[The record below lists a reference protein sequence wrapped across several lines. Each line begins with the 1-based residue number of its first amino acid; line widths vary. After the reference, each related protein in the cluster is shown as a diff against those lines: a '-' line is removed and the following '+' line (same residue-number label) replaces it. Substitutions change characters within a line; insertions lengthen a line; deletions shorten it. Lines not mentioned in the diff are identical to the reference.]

1 MLTPMFLSVGSTT
14 ATVKR
19 YGQGSYLHGRWVD
32 GAETTFTI
40 KANIQPHT
48 VKNISDTTAEGNKS
62 KKAIKVFTTTTLR
75 MTQEGTALQNG
86 DKISCTS
93 IFVSS
98 NLLNPCLSFTNE
110 VKAKEEKHSE
120 DSTEGTY
127 EDEDEQEEEQFG
139 QVFGA

>member
-19 YGQGSYLHGRWVD
+19 HGQGSYLHGRWVD

-40 KANIQPHT
+40 TANIQPHT

-75 MTQEGTALQNG
+75 MTQEGTALLKG
-86 DKISCTS
+86 DKISW
-93 IFVSS
+93 
-98 NLLNPCLSFTNE
+98 
-110 VKAKEEKHSE
+110 HSE
-120 DSTEGTY
+120 WYEVSELYTY
-127 EDEDEQEEEQFG
+127 EMGVLNHTMVIALRDEVNG
-139 QVFGA
+139 

>member
-40 KANIQPHT
+40 TANIQPHT

-75 MTQEGTALQNG
+75 MTQEGTALQSG
-86 DKISCTS
+86 DKI
-93 IFVSS
+93 
-98 NLLNPCLSFTNE
+98 LW
-110 VKAKEEKHSE
+110 HSE
-120 DSTEGTY
+120 WYEVSELYTY
-127 EDEDEQEEEQFG
+127 EMGVLDHTMVIAIRDEVNG
-139 QVFGA
+139 

>member
-40 KANIQPHT
+40 TANIQPHT

-62 KKAIKVFTTTTLR
+62 KKAIKVFTNTTLR
-75 MTQEGTALQNG
+75 MTQEGTALQSG
-86 DKISCTS
+86 DKI
-93 IFVSS
+93 
-98 NLLNPCLSFTNE
+98 LW
-110 VKAKEEKHSE
+110 HSE
-120 DSTEGTY
+120 LYEVSELYTY
-127 EDEDEQEEEQFG
+127 EMGVLNHTMVIAIRDEVNG
-139 QVFGA
+139 

>member
-48 VKNISDTTAEGNKS
+48 VKNLSDTTAEGNKS

-75 MTQEGTALQNG
+75 MTQEGTALQSG
-86 DKISCTS
+86 DKISWHNELYE
-93 IFVSS
+93 VSE
-98 NLLNPCLSFTNE
+98 LY
-110 VKAKEEKHSE
+110 
-120 DSTEGTY
+120 TY
-127 EDEDEQEEEQFG
+127 EMGVLNHTMVIAIRDEVNG
-139 QVFGA
+139 

>member
-48 VKNISDTTAEGNKS
+48 VKNLSDTTAEGNKS

-86 DKISCTS
+86 DKISWHNEWYE
-93 IFVSS
+93 VSE
-98 NLLNPCLSFTNE
+98 LY
-110 VKAKEEKHSE
+110 
-120 DSTEGTY
+120 TY
-127 EDEDEQEEEQFG
+127 EMGVLNHTMVIAIRDEVNG
-139 QVFGA
+139 

>member
-19 YGQGSYLHGRWVD
+19 YGQGSYLHGRWVE

-40 KANIQPHT
+40 TANIQPHT

-86 DKISCTS
+86 DKI
-93 IFVSS
+93 
-98 NLLNPCLSFTNE
+98 LW
-110 VKAKEEKHSE
+110 HSE
-120 DSTEGTY
+120 LYEVSELYTY
-127 EDEDEQEEEQFG
+127 EMGVLNHTMVIAIRDEVNG
-139 QVFGA
+139 

>member
-40 KANIQPHT
+40 TANIQPHT
-48 VKNISDTTAEGNKS
+48 VKNISDTTPEGNKS

-75 MTQEGTALQNG
+75 MTQEGTALQSG
-86 DKISCTS
+86 DKI
-93 IFVSS
+93 
-98 NLLNPCLSFTNE
+98 LW
-110 VKAKEEKHSE
+110 HSE
-120 DSTEGTY
+120 WYEVSELYTY
-127 EDEDEQEEEQFG
+127 EMGVLNHTMVIAIRDEVNG
-139 QVFGA
+139 

>member
-48 VKNISDTTAEGNKS
+48 VKNISDTAPEGNKS

-75 MTQEGTALQNG
+75 MTQEGTALQSG
-86 DKISCTS
+86 DKISWHNEWYE
-93 IFVSS
+93 VSE
-98 NLLNPCLSFTNE
+98 LY
-110 VKAKEEKHSE
+110 
-120 DSTEGTY
+120 TY
-127 EDEDEQEEEQFG
+127 EMGVLNHTMVIAIRDEVNG
-139 QVFGA
+139 

>member
-40 KANIQPHT
+40 TANIQPHT

-75 MTQEGTALQNG
+75 MTQEGTALQSG
-86 DKISCTS
+86 DKISWKS
-93 IFVSS
+93 ELYEVSE
-98 NLLNPCLSFTNE
+98 LY
-110 VKAKEEKHSE
+110 
-120 DSTEGTY
+120 TY
-127 EDEDEQEEEQFG
+127 EMGVLNHTMVIAIRDEVNG
-139 QVFGA
+139 

>member
-40 KANIQPHT
+40 TANIQPHT
-48 VKNISDTTAEGNKS
+48 VKNISDTTPEGNKS

-86 DKISCTS
+86 DKI
-93 IFVSS
+93 
-98 NLLNPCLSFTNE
+98 LW
-110 VKAKEEKHSE
+110 HSE
-120 DSTEGTY
+120 LYEVSELYTY
-127 EDEDEQEEEQFG
+127 EMGVLNHTMVIAIRDEVNG
-139 QVFGA
+139 

>member
-40 KANIQPHT
+40 TANIQPHT

-75 MTQEGTALQNG
+75 MTQEGTALQSG
-86 DKISCTS
+86 DKISWHNEWYE
-93 IFVSS
+93 VSE
-98 NLLNPCLSFTNE
+98 LY
-110 VKAKEEKHSE
+110 
-120 DSTEGTY
+120 TY
-127 EDEDEQEEEQFG
+127 EMGVLNHTMVIAIRDEVNG
-139 QVFGA
+139 

>member
-40 KANIQPHT
+40 TANIQPHT

-75 MTQEGTALQNG
+75 MTQEGTALQSG
-86 DKISCTS
+86 DKISWHNEWYE
-93 IFVSS
+93 VSE
-98 NLLNPCLSFTNE
+98 LY
-110 VKAKEEKHSE
+110 
-120 DSTEGTY
+120 TY
-127 EDEDEQEEEQFG
+127 EMGILNHTMVIAIRDEVNG
-139 QVFGA
+139 

>member
-40 KANIQPHT
+40 TANIQPHT

-75 MTQEGTALQNG
+75 MTQEGTAGGALVIIRSH
-86 DKISCTS
+86 ISRCSTG
-93 IFVSS
+93 VSPPVLRVCS
-98 NLLNPCLSFTNE
+98 LYGELP
-110 VKAKEEKHSE
+110 
-120 DSTEGTY
+120 
-127 EDEDEQEEEQFG
+127 
-139 QVFGA
+139 

>member
-40 KANIQPHT
+40 TANIQPHT
-48 VKNISDTTAEGNKS
+48 VKNLSDTTAAGNKS

-75 MTQEGTALQNG
+75 MTQEGTALQSG
-86 DKISCTS
+86 DKI
-93 IFVSS
+93 
-98 NLLNPCLSFTNE
+98 LW
-110 VKAKEEKHSE
+110 HSE
-120 DSTEGTY
+120 WYEVSEPYTY
-127 EDEDEQEEEQFG
+127 EMGVLNHTMVIAIRDEVNG
-139 QVFGA
+139 

>member
-32 GAETTFTI
+32 GTETTFTI
-40 KANIQPHT
+40 TANIQPHT

-75 MTQEGTALQNG
+75 MTQEGTAIQSG
-86 DKISCTS
+86 DKISWHNELYE
-93 IFVSS
+93 VSE
-98 NLLNPCLSFTNE
+98 LY
-110 VKAKEEKHSE
+110 
-120 DSTEGTY
+120 TY
-127 EDEDEQEEEQFG
+127 EIGVLNHTMVIAIRDEVNG
-139 QVFGA
+139 

>member
-40 KANIQPHT
+40 TANIQPHT

-86 DKISCTS
+86 DKISWHNEWYE
-93 IFVSS
+93 VSE
-98 NLLNPCLSFTNE
+98 LY
-110 VKAKEEKHSE
+110 
-120 DSTEGTY
+120 TY
-127 EDEDEQEEEQFG
+127 EMGVLNHTMVIAIRDEVNG
-139 QVFGA
+139 

>member
-40 KANIQPHT
+40 TANIQPHT

-75 MTQEGTALQNG
+75 MTQEGTALQSG
-86 DKISCTS
+86 DKISWHNELYE
-93 IFVSS
+93 VSE
-98 NLLNPCLSFTNE
+98 LY
-110 VKAKEEKHSE
+110 
-120 DSTEGTY
+120 TY
-127 EDEDEQEEEQFG
+127 EMGVLNHTMVVAIRDEVNG
-139 QVFGA
+139 

>member
-40 KANIQPHT
+40 TANIQPHT

-86 DKISCTS
+86 DKI
-93 IFVSS
+93 
-98 NLLNPCLSFTNE
+98 LW
-110 VKAKEEKHSE
+110 HSE
-120 DSTEGTY
+120 LYEVSELYTY
-127 EDEDEQEEEQFG
+127 EMGVLNHTMVIAIRDEVNG
-139 QVFGA
+139 

>member
-40 KANIQPHT
+40 TANIQPHT
-48 VKNISDTTAEGNKS
+48 VKNLSDTTAEGNKS

-86 DKISCTS
+86 DKI
-93 IFVSS
+93 
-98 NLLNPCLSFTNE
+98 LW
-110 VKAKEEKHSE
+110 HSE
-120 DSTEGTY
+120 LYEVSELYTY
-127 EDEDEQEEEQFG
+127 EMGVLNHTMVIAIRDEVNG
-139 QVFGA
+139 

>member
-40 KANIQPHT
+40 TANIQPHT

-86 DKISCTS
+86 DKI
-93 IFVSS
+93 
-98 NLLNPCLSFTNE
+98 LW
-110 VKAKEEKHSE
+110 HSE
-120 DSTEGTY
+120 WYEVSELYTY
-127 EDEDEQEEEQFG
+127 EMGVLNHTMVIAIRDEVNG
-139 QVFGA
+139 

>member
-48 VKNISDTTAEGNKS
+48 VKNLSDTTAEGNKS

-86 DKISCTS
+86 DKI
-93 IFVSS
+93 
-98 NLLNPCLSFTNE
+98 LW
-110 VKAKEEKHSE
+110 HSE
-120 DSTEGTY
+120 LYEVSELYTY
-127 EDEDEQEEEQFG
+127 EMGVLNHTMVIAIRDEVNG
-139 QVFGA
+139 

>member
-40 KANIQPHT
+40 TANIQPHT
-48 VKNISDTTAEGNKS
+48 VKNLSDTTAEGNKS

-75 MTQEGTALQNG
+75 MTQEGTALQSG
-86 DKISCTS
+86 DKISWHNELYE
-93 IFVSS
+93 VSE
-98 NLLNPCLSFTNE
+98 LY
-110 VKAKEEKHSE
+110 
-120 DSTEGTY
+120 TY
-127 EDEDEQEEEQFG
+127 EMGVLNHTMVIAIRDEVNG
-139 QVFGA
+139 

>member
-75 MTQEGTALQNG
+75 MTQEGTALQSG
-86 DKISCTS
+86 DKI
-93 IFVSS
+93 
-98 NLLNPCLSFTNE
+98 LW
-110 VKAKEEKHSE
+110 HSE
-120 DSTEGTY
+120 LYEVSELYTY
-127 EDEDEQEEEQFG
+127 EMGVLNHTMVIAIRDEVNG
-139 QVFGA
+139 

>member
-40 KANIQPHT
+40 TANIQPHT

-75 MTQEGTALQNG
+75 MTQEGTALQSG
-86 DKISCTS
+86 DKI
-93 IFVSS
+93 
-98 NLLNPCLSFTNE
+98 LW
-110 VKAKEEKHSE
+110 HSE
-120 DSTEGTY
+120 WYEVSELYTY
-127 EDEDEQEEEQFG
+127 EMGVLNHTMVIAIRDEVNG
-139 QVFGA
+139 

>member
-48 VKNISDTTAEGNKS
+48 VKNLSDTTAEGNKS
-62 KKAIKVFTTTTLR
+62 KKAIKVFTTTTLQ

-86 DKISCTS
+86 DKISW
-93 IFVSS
+93 
-98 NLLNPCLSFTNE
+98 
-110 VKAKEEKHSE
+110 HSE
-120 DSTEGTY
+120 LYEVSELYTY
-127 EDEDEQEEEQFG
+127 EMGVLNHTMVIAIRDEVNG
-139 QVFGA
+139 

>member
-48 VKNISDTTAEGNKS
+48 VKNIRDTTPEGNKS

-86 DKISCTS
+86 DKI
-93 IFVSS
+93 
-98 NLLNPCLSFTNE
+98 LW
-110 VKAKEEKHSE
+110 HSE
-120 DSTEGTY
+120 LYEVSELYTY
-127 EDEDEQEEEQFG
+127 EMGVLNHTMVIAIRDEVNG
-139 QVFGA
+139 

>member
-40 KANIQPHT
+40 TANIQPHT

-75 MTQEGTALQNG
+75 MTQEGTALQSG
-86 DKISCTS
+86 DKISWHNELYE
-93 IFVSS
+93 VSE
-98 NLLNPCLSFTNE
+98 LY
-110 VKAKEEKHSE
+110 
-120 DSTEGTY
+120 TY
-127 EDEDEQEEEQFG
+127 EMGVLNHTMVIAIRDEVNG
-139 QVFGA
+139 

>member
-40 KANIQPHT
+40 TANIQPHT

-75 MTQEGTALQNG
+75 MTQEGTALQSG
-86 DKISCTS
+86 DKI
-93 IFVSS
+93 
-98 NLLNPCLSFTNE
+98 LW
-110 VKAKEEKHSE
+110 HSE
-120 DSTEGTY
+120 LYEVSELYTY
-127 EDEDEQEEEQFG
+127 EMGVLNHTMVIAIRDEVNG
-139 QVFGA
+139 

>member
-19 YGQGSYLHGRWVD
+19 YGQGSYLHGRWVG

-40 KANIQPHT
+40 TANIQPHT

-75 MTQEGTALQNG
+75 MTQEGTALQSG
-86 DKISCTS
+86 DKI
-93 IFVSS
+93 
-98 NLLNPCLSFTNE
+98 LW
-110 VKAKEEKHSE
+110 HSE
-120 DSTEGTY
+120 WYEVSEPYTY
-127 EDEDEQEEEQFG
+127 EMGVLNHTMVIAIRDEVNG
-139 QVFGA
+139 